1 MVQRLRSSDV
11 AKTHKFTTGFDWLLP
26 SPTSTKRTR
35 ASVNICRANKI
46 GQLCISASCKYAAPA
61 ADLRPLEDPL
71 PGKSAR
77 QGLQIWTENILYSH
91 ASCLAKIFTGLAWF
105 ENLNGFEHLHG
116 SFTSRGCSHKVARPK
131 AAFAKHVHWILWL
144 QRSMDPWTYELF
156 LHPFLSSMF
165 HFLPLFLGIGRFQR
179 VSLCLG
185 SLWKIYV
192 NNPRIHGCYNPSIQP
207 SSHPAIRSSG
217 ACTGEC
223 TESSCLHI
231 RSEWR
236 VAATHSWHVAST
248 KIYWYTLLRSPSTS
262 PLHHD
267 TPASQLQ

>member
-1 MVQRLRSSDV
+1 MPQTRGPRRVPKHQRGVKSLSPRLVRSCGPAPSIQWRCENSQV
-11 AKTHKFTTGFDWLLP
+11 HYRLWLPLP

-156 LHPFLSSMF
+156 LHPFLSSML

-207 SSHPAIRSSG
+207 SSHP
-217 ACTGEC
+217 
-223 TESSCLHI
+223 
-231 RSEWR
+231 
-236 VAATHSWHVAST
+236 VQ
-248 KIYWYTLLRSPSTS
+248 LRMHRWVHWEFMFTY
-262 PLHHD
+262 
-267 TPASQLQ
+267 